1 MKALVA
7 VDSSPSSERVLE
19 QAVARPWPAGTSF
32 SIANVVDVQRFA
44 RLPALIEDA
53 TYPSVSIGFCV
64 SVVTMGPCMRWTKYS
79 RRFYRQLTTH
89 TSAVTAI
96 AAEKSNYHYRL
107 LQIRARVRAEG
118 RQLP

>member
-1 MKALVA
+1 MPKRNPKKEI
-7 VDSSPSSERVLE
+7 SPNR
-19 QAVARPWPAGTSF
+19 
-32 SIANVVDVQRFA
+32 
-44 RLPALIEDA
+44 
-53 TYPSVSIGFCV
+53 YPSPITMKSVRIGFSV

-96 AAEKSNYHYRL
+96 TAEKSNYHYRL
-107 LQIRARVRAEG
+107 LQIRERVRAEG